1 MSQADATMGDSVTRS
16 KPVKLSSKAD
26 MKMTISMV
34 ADNLDKENRS
44 PVVVKDVKASSS
56 LADIGTKEA
65 LTKVRKKT
73 TARVPPPLALP
84 TSSPLSPAAEEFH
97 LPPYV
102 SSLPTSTTLASMM
115 STMSL
120 TPPFSPHIPPPSL
133 YQQNHQPHSHSV
145 TAVVEQPGFISFKM
159 RHGVVLDISAN
170 MAIRLTNTPKD
181 SSISLSS
188 CTTQMAVVHPKGRM
202 LQYGPRVEV
211 QCEDDVSVK
220 NAKIYPRGISFTA
233 NNMALVYLLDE
244 AGARSTSDMFHD
256 LYATQIADTL
266 FMESC
271 EREGQAVTTSIQQL
285 DKARYWRTQGSVECW
300 VIGPVFI
307 QQTEDGLVIVERE
320 TQQGDKFILKTS
332 PSNGKVKV
340 ESWFLQMTA
349 SLGMES
355 HLFLRSK
362 DRRLHYSGET
372 KVFTVRN
379 AGHSAGFDEE
389 GSLRIF

>member
-1 MSQADATMGDSVTRS
+1 M
-16 KPVKLSSKAD
+16 
-26 MKMTISMV
+26 
-34 ADNLDKENRS
+34 
-44 PVVVKDVKASSS
+44 
-56 LADIGTKEA
+56 
-65 LTKVRKKT
+65 
-73 TARVPPPLALP
+73 
-84 TSSPLSPAAEEFH
+84 
-97 LPPYV
+97 
-102 SSLPTSTTLASMM
+102 
-115 STMSL
+115 
-120 TPPFSPHIPPPSL
+120 
-133 YQQNHQPHSHSV
+133 
-145 TAVVEQPGFISFKM
+145 
-159 RHGVVLDISAN
+159 VLDISAN
-170 MAIRLTNTPKD
+170 MAIRLKNTSKD

-188 CTTQMAVVHPKGRM
+188 CTTQMALVHSKGRM

-211 QCEDDVSVK
+211 QCEDNVSVK

-271 EREGQAVTTSIQQL
+271 QREGQAVTTSIQQL
-285 DKARYWRTQGSVECW
+285 DKARYWRTQGNVDCW

-307 QQTEDGLVIVERE
+307 QQTEDGLVIVVRE
-320 TQQGDKFILKTS
+320 TQQGDKFTIKTS

-340 ESWFLQMTA
+340 DSWFVQMTA